1 MEPANHTFLELR
13 SEQRP
18 RLLAH
23 ILGDRHGRQFGLC
36 RQFVTDFAL
45 AAVLKPRFDR
55 GRTEPLA
62 HFAPALGVLTR
73 PQFLQTGSDIA
84 LMTFAGAGGNREGN
98 VSDFVLRSEERRVG
112 KECVSTCRSGW
123 SPYHEKKKN

>member
-23 ILGDRHGRQFGLC
+23 ILGDRPGRQFGLC

-62 HFAPALGVLTR
+62 HFAPALGVLPR
-73 PQFLQTGSDIA
+73 PQFLQTGSAIA
-84 LMTFAGAGGNREGN
+84 LMTF
-98 VSDFVLRSEERRVG
+98 RSEERRIG
-112 KECVSTCRSGW
+112 KECVSTCRSRR
-123 SPYHEKKKN
+123 SRDPSTKNKPT

>member
-1 MEPANHTFLELR
+1 MEPASHTFLELR

-36 RQFVTDFAL
+36 REFVTDFAL

-62 HFAPALGVLTR
+62 HFAPAFGVLTR
-73 PQFLQTGSDIA
+73 TQFLQTGSNIS
-84 LMTFAGAGGNREGN
+84 LMNFGAAGEIGRASWRE
-98 VSDFVLRSEERRVG
+98 RVG
-112 KECVSTCRSGW
+112 QYGENSGGA
-123 SPYHEKKKN
+123 ETFKKKQRN

>member
-1 MEPANHTFLELR
+1 MRSHIDLSRIAFATRTAKESSGESFAERVIARCRSQHADFSMEPASHTFLELR

-36 RQFVTDFAL
+36 REFVTDFAL

-55 GRTEPLA
+55 GRTEPLDRKS
-62 HFAPALGVLTR
+62 TR
-73 PQFLQTGSDIA
+73 LNS
-84 LMTFAGAGGNREGN
+84 
-98 VSDFVLRSEERRVG
+98 S
-112 KECVSTCRSGW
+112 
-123 SPYHEKKKN
+123 H